1 MKRYFPYALI
11 ACAFLMIIFSF
22 DFLKNQG
29 LKDVSSFPIG
39 TAVNYNQLNGDEKLK
54 KILVENFNSITAES
68 EMKMH
73 RVKPSEK
80 KYNWDKVD
88 QMIAFAQKNKQR
100 VFGHTLIW
108 HSGTPDWVKEKGRKD
123 TLWLDNF
130 LKEYILDYVGRYRGK
145 VEGWDVVNEGLE
157 TKGGDYRKTLWYD
170 VLGKNYIHKAFRYA
184 HQADPDAKLFYND
197 FNIERDTLKLRGLL
211 NMVKELKSENVP
223 ISGIGFQM
231 HIRMDIPD
239 QVIEYT
245 LKKAAETGLL
255 IHLSEVDIIFNEHDD
270 TRNGGIQNYNAV
282 TKEMKIAQA
291 KKYESLVNIYKK
303 VVPKEQQYGITFWG
317 FTDRDTWIKRF
328 FKIDDWPCLFDENLD
343 AKPAYNAFK
352 KALQN

>member
-1 MKRYFPYALI
+1 MLI
-11 ACAFLMIIFSF
+11 GCTFLVTILSF
-22 DFLKNQG
+22 NFLESQG

-39 TAVNYNQLNGDEKLK
+39 TAINFDQLKADAKLK
-54 KILVENFNSITAES
+54 KIQIENFNSITAEND
-68 EMKMH
+68 MKMYS
-73 RVKPSEK
+73 VKPNEK
-80 KYNWDKVD
+80 EYNWDKVD
-88 QMIAFAQKNKQR
+88 QMIAYAQRNKQR
-100 VFGHTLIW
+100 VFGHTLVW

-130 LKEYILDYVGRYRGK
+130 LKEYIFDYVGRYKGK
-145 VEGWDVVNEGLE
+145 VDGWDVVNEGLE

-170 VLGKNYIHKAFRYA
+170 VLGKNYIYKAFRYA
-184 HQADPDAKLFYND
+184 HQADPSAKLFYND

-239 QVIEYT
+239 EVIEYT
-245 LKKAAETGLL
+245 LKMAAETGLL

-270 TRNGGIQNYNAV
+270 TRNGGIQNFNEL
-282 TKEMKIAQA
+282 TEEMKIAQA

-303 VVPKEQQYGITFWG
+303 VVPKEQQYGITFWD

-328 FKIDDWPCLFDENLD
+328 FKIKDWPCLFDENLET
-343 AKPAYNAFK
+343 KPAYYAFK